1 MSGLLEA
8 TKHVFHLIYPSWCSR
23 ETVIIVT
30 VYSEEE
36 IGGPGSKAAL
46 PKWPWASRDRAL
58 APTPG
63 IRCGGHTLSHHG
75 ASERGG
81 EGKQA
86 LQGPSESSGRRP
98 ASFSS
103 LCLSGERGGS
113 STCWVSSNPKGAPS
127 PGERLRFGHASASW
141 GATARAKT
149 TGTHVP
155 TDPEAGGPRTGGQG
169 RLLLR
174 PPSLAPRWPP
184 SASTSLG
191 QETPVRALGQE
202 DALGGGHGSPLRYP
216 CLENPMDRGA
226 WWAAVH
232 GVAKSRTR
240 RSGSHF
246 TFSLTSPVSV
256 S

>member
-81 EGKQA
+81 EERPLEGGRQQKEKE
-86 LQGPSESSGRRP
+86 QGQS
-98 ASFSS
+98 
-103 LCLSGERGGS
+103 
-113 STCWVSSNPKGAPS
+113 
-127 PGERLRFGHASASW
+127 HSA
-141 GATARAKT
+141 
-149 TGTHVP
+149 
-155 TDPEAGGPRTGGQG
+155 QG
-169 RLLLR
+169 
-174 PPSLAPRWPP
+174 
-184 SASTSLG
+184 
-191 QETPVRALGQE
+191 
-202 DALGGGHGSPLRYP
+202 
-216 CLENPMDRGA
+216 C
-226 WWAAVH
+226 
-232 GVAKSRTR
+232 
-240 RSGSHF
+240 
-246 TFSLTSPVSV
+246 
-256 S
+256 